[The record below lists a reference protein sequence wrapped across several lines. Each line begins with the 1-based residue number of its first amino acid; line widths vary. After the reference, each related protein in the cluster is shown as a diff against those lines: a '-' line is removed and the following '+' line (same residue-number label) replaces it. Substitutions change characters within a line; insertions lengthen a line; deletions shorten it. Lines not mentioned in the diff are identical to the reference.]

1 MAEVESVLGELGWAC
16 VIRLLVALLLARA
29 MLHIVKTCLGE
40 LNGLLLMVG
49 NGYCLYIV
57 WLHTR

>member
-29 MLHIVKTCLGE
+29 ILCAVWTCLG
-40 LNGLLLMVG
+40 GLDALVLMVG
-49 NGYCLYIV
+49 NGYCLYG
-57 WLHTR
+57 